1 MLFCGSSWPPPS
13 IAAMHGG
20 SRRGPCPSR
29 RRARPRLAWA
39 FIAANLPRLSQAAA
53 LRCGAGSLPIYG
65 CALQLSLPSA
75 RPSSRLLLVRPSSR
89 LPSARPSSRLPPVR
103 SSSRLPSA
111 RPSSR
116 LAVWGGGPQ
125 PLLMAALR
133 RRPRPLFMRRAVPAG
148 CLLSV
153 LFAFSAQ
160 ANGRFCLYN
169 KATYLACQGILTKKL
184 YLPLNAVPAPIP
196 PALHCSTLHCTVL
209 RCAALLRSALFCF
222 ALHRSALHRSALL
235 RSAPFCSALLRSAL
249 LRSAPFCSALHRSAP
264 LCSALL
270 PRSAPAPRLPR
281 SAPPAHCFRHPAACS
296 SHPAACSAPLFAVTR
311 RGRPPARP
319 HRTDERT
326 PPHTALYPQ
335 ARPPPTRP
343 MPPAHLKPPH
353 RADRP
358 LPARTNL
365 PSAPRPASG
374 TPAAPIKKQRGHHAA
389 PLSPPARPARRG
401 KS

>member
-281 SAPPAHCFRHPAACS
+281 SAPPGALLRAPRRMQFS
-296 SHPAACSAPLFAVTR
+296 SRGLFCPPLCRV
-311 RGRPPARP
+311 PARP
-319 HRTDERT
+319 N
-326 PPHTALYPQ
+326 AG
-335 ARPPPTRP
+335 A
-343 MPPAHLKPPH
+343 AAPH
-353 RADRP
+353 R
-358 LPARTNL
+358 
-365 PSAPRPASG
+365 
-374 TPAAPIKKQRGHHAA
+374 
-389 PLSPPARPARRG
+389 
-401 KS
+401 

>member
-196 PALHCSTLHCTVL
+196 PALHCSTLHCTAL
-209 RCAALLRSALFCF
+209 FCAALLYSALHCSALLCTVLLCTAPLCS
-222 ALHRSALHRSALL
+222 ALHHSVLLCSALRCSALHRSALL
-235 RSAPFCSALLRSAL
+235 CTVLLRSAL
-249 LRSAPFCSALHRSAP
+249 HCSR
-264 LCSALL
+264 ALL
-270 PRSAPAPRLPR
+270 PRPGSRALL
-281 SAPPAHCFRHPAACS
+281 PPAHCFRHPAACS
-296 SHPAACSAPLFAVTR
+296 SHPAACSAPLFAVSL
-311 RGRPPARP
+311 RGRTPARP

-374 TPAAPIKKQRGHHAA
+374 IIKFRIIQFWK
-389 PLSPPARPARRG
+389 LFT
-401 KS
+401 

>member
-209 RCAALLRSALFCF
+209 RCAALLY
-222 ALHRSALHRSALL
+222 SALHCSALRCSTPLCTVLLCSAPFCSAPL

-249 LRSAPFCSALHRSAP
+249 LRSA
-264 LCSALL
+264 LL

-281 SAPPAHCFRHPAACS
+281 SAPPGALLPAPRRMQFS
-296 SHPAACSAPLFAVTR
+296 SRGLFCPPLCRV
-311 RGRPPARP
+311 PARP
-319 HRTDERT
+319 N
-326 PPHTALYPQ
+326 AG
-335 ARPPPTRP
+335 A
-343 MPPAHLKPPH
+343 AAPH
-353 RADRP
+353 R
-358 LPARTNL
+358 
-365 PSAPRPASG
+365 
-374 TPAAPIKKQRGHHAA
+374 
-389 PLSPPARPARRG
+389 
-401 KS
+401 